1 MVHSLFFNGF
11 IVFLLYSILFLIH
24 RLNGNSFVSQFF
36 YENTFSSYYSQLI
49 AVYIF
54 LAIAGFVVMINNV
67 INFNYY
73 EYFFIDWEKRKLEI
87 DFRSHNQLVEEK
99 NENGKQEII
108 SAWRSIFSANEFFE
122 LSLNRSINVKT
133 IFIILCIILDF
144 AGLDNWKYETI
155 ESSNGKNRMLIVAVN
170 TILIIG
176 IYIAFLIYNKI
187 VESISGSEI

>member
-1 MVHSLFFNGF
+1 M
-11 IVFLLYSILFLIH
+11 
-24 RLNGNSFVSQFF
+24 
-36 YENTFSSYYSQLI
+36 
-49 AVYIF
+49 
-54 LAIAGFVVMINNV
+54 
-67 INFNYY
+67 
-73 EYFFIDWEKRKLEI
+73 
-87 DFRSHNQLVEEK
+87 EEK